1 MDQGSSRSGP
11 RPRYVHRVTA
21 DDIGDRVSVR
31 HVLTSGLGDAT
42 PGDPASGPDHGG
54 DAPLTDVVGRL
65 VGLDDDALLVIDR
78 HGRLHVIGQRTVVAS
93 RVIPPHPRRDPEP
106 RVGTRATPLERAAA
120 RVLLL
125 DPRDRALLVGHVPAD
140 DRVVWTAPGGGLE
153 PGESHEQA
161 ATREVVEELGV
172 TADLGPWIW
181 RRRVTFSFRGVW
193 IDQDER
199 WFLARTSGF
208 DPATAPL
215 DDHGTTSARWW
226 GVDDLRHA
234 DAEVAP
240 ARLAEHLDRLVRDGP
255 PAEPIDV
262 GR

>member
-1 MDQGSSRSGP
+1 MEQGGTRPGP

-31 HVLTSGLGDAT
+31 HAQGM
-42 PGDPASGPDHGG
+42 GPDEPRHGPG
-54 DAPLTDVVGRL
+54 AEPPLTDVVGRL
-65 VGLDDDALLVIDR
+65 VGLDDDALMIVDR
-78 HGRLHVIGQRTVVAS
+78 HGRLHVVGQRAVVAS
-93 RVIPPHPRRDPEP
+93 RVIPPHPRRVPEP
-106 RVGTRATPLERAAA
+106 VVGTEATPLERAAA

-125 DPRDRALLVGHVPAD
+125 DPADRALLVGHVPSD

-153 PGESHEQA
+153 PGESHQQA
-161 ATREVVEELGV
+161 ATREVREELGIA
-172 TADLGPWIW
+172 ADVGPWIW

-215 DDHGTTSARWW
+215 DDHGAAAARWW
-226 GVDDLRHA
+226 GVDDLRRS
-234 DAEVAP
+234 DVEVAP
-240 ARLAEHLDRLVRDGP
+240 ARLAQHLATLLRDGP
-255 PAEPIDV
+255 PTEPVDV